1 MPIGIQDFSN
11 YNTLVVFA
19 PEIKGLWNFALVPGY
34 EREDDNGNTYV
45 DKSVQSWGQC
55 AMILTKDEDEQK
67 YDLAWEFLKWWV
79 SPETQVR
86 FGRELESVMG
96 ASARYATANKVAFE
110 QLSWSKKDADVLKE
124 QWEWAIGI
132 PEIAG
137 GYYTSRHITN
147 AIRNVMNDN
156 DDPRET
162 ILDYVRTINEEI
174 TKKRIEFG
182 LPVKKED

>member
-1 MPIGIQDFSN
+1 
-11 YNTLVVFA
+11 
-19 PEIKGLWNFALVPGY
+19 
-34 EREDDNGNTYV
+34 
-45 DKSVQSWGQC
+45 
-55 AMILTKDEDEQK
+55 
-67 YDLAWEFLKWWV
+67 
-79 SPETQVR
+79 
-86 FGRELESVMG
+86 MG

>member
-1 MPIGIQDFSN
+1 M
-11 YNTLVVFA
+11 LLL
-19 PEIKGLWNFALVPGY
+19 IKWPL
-34 EREDDNGNTYV
+34 
-45 DKSVQSWGQC
+45 
-55 AMILTKDEDEQK
+55 
-67 YDLAWEFLKWWV
+67 
-79 SPETQVR
+79 
-86 FGRELESVMG
+86 
-96 ASARYATANKVAFE
+96 
-110 QLSWSKKDADVLKE
+110 KDADVLKE

-132 PEIAG
+132 PGIAG